1 MQTNKKRFI
10 LIIPLLSMFILF
22 GCQIPKGPVK
32 VVFPPE
38 PTTAPPSGSA
48 ARRFQESAPKAQTAV
63 ESAVEL
69 SEKYARLSEQAAALR
84 KQNQDLIAEN
94 GRVKEMLDSSQEQLR
109 QTQKELAEAND
120 LLIEMRIELNNWKTN
135 VIGFRDE
142 MRDAEKAQLE
152 ALFKILNVLGAK
164 VKPEA
169 AQGQN
174 QLSLEQSPQ
183 QLSQARTKE
192 ILTSGLSNE

>member
-1 MQTNKKRFI
+1 MQTNKKKAFLMVQLL
-10 LIIPLLSMFILF
+10 LIFLLS
-22 GCQIPKGPVK
+22 GCEIPKGPVK
-32 VVFPPE
+32 IVFPPE
-38 PTTAPPSGSA
+38 PATAPPSGTA

-69 SEKYARLSEQAAALR
+69 SEKYASLSEQAAAMQQ
-84 KQNQDLIAEN
+84 QNHDLITEN
-94 GRVKEMLDSSQEQLR
+94 QRTKELLDSSQEQLR

-164 VKPEA
+164 VKPES

-174 QLSLEQSPQ
+174 QLPLEQSPK
-183 QLSQARTKE
+183 QLSQAQPKE

>member
-1 MQTNKKRFI
+1 MQTNKKRVV
-10 LIIPLLSMFILF
+10 LMIPLPLIFLLF

-32 VVFPPE
+32 VIFPPE
-38 PTTAPPSGSA
+38 PATAPPSGSA

-69 SEKYARLSEQAAALR
+69 SEKYARLSEQAAAIQQR
-84 KQNQDLIAEN
+84 NEELIAEN
-94 GRVKEMLDSSQEQLR
+94 DRIKELLDSSQEQLR

-135 VIGFRDE
+135 VLGFRDE

-152 ALFKILNVLGAK
+152 ALFKVLNVLGAK
-164 VKPEA
+164 VKPES
-169 AQGQN
+169 AQDQ
-174 QLSLEQSPQ
+174 QQPSLEQSPQ
-183 QLSQARTKE
+183 QLSQAQPEE

>member
-1 MQTNKKRFI
+1 MQTNKKNAFLMI
-10 LIIPLLSMFILF
+10 QLLLIFLLA
-22 GCQIPKGPVK
+22 GCEIPKGPVK
-32 VVFPPE
+32 IVFPPE
-38 PTTAPPSGSA
+38 PATAPASGNA

-69 SEKYARLSEQAAALR
+69 SEKYASLSEQAAAVQQ
-84 KQNQDLIAEN
+84 QNQNLITEN
-94 GRVKEMLDSSQEQLR
+94 HRIKELLDSSQEQLR

-135 VIGFRDE
+135 VLGFRDE

-164 VKPEA
+164 VKPES
-169 AQGQN
+169 AQVQN
-174 QLSLEQSPQ
+174 QLPLEQSAK
-183 QLSQARTKE
+183 QLSQAQPKE